1 MVRDSIILVVVVSKA
16 ATLSLQG
23 GQRSDQSN
31 PIFNVV
37 NDIDCYVVRNDR
49 NDYSLAE
56 IL

>member
-1 MVRDSIILVVVVSKA
+1 MSKA